1 LPSVEFTE
9 DDLEQFEP
17 PVREALL
24 RLWRHQVSRKPP
36 EDSIP
41 QAPGLKV
48 TDHKTAD
55 DLAKEW
61 RDHYKG
67 GAVHRDPQDGG

>member
-1 LPSVEFTE
+1 MATVEFTE
-9 DDLEQFEP
+9 EDLDQFVPE
-17 PVREALL
+17 VAEALL
-24 RLWRHQVSRKPP
+24 RLSRQQAEKKPKK
-36 EDSIP
+36 EGIA

-48 TDHKTAD
+48 THHKTAD

-67 GAVHRDPQDGG
+67 GAVHYDPQ